1 MHLSLGT
8 FYPATLTNGSLWP
21 IEGMPTFLR
30 DIVYFFPNAYAIESL
45 RSILARGWGIEQP
58 VVYMGIVITCG
69 WTVAFLVL
77 TLVIFRL
84 RKYTG

>member
-1 MHLSLGT
+1 MHLGLGL
-8 FYPATLTNGSLWP
+8 FLPGTLLSAMIWP
-21 IEGMPTFLR
+21 IEGRPMFMR
-30 DIVYFFPNAYAIESL
+30 NFAYCVPYSYAVESL

-77 TLVIFRL
+77 TLVLLRL